1 MAYQHTRQITLAGT
15 REIPYSQPL
24 SNFREETTMR
34 KILVFSVI
42 GLALVLSACAPNA
55 GATPIG
61 GMPNNNGNM
70 PMGGNIMTST
80 PGSMMADNP
89 EAAHMMEPI
98 SAPNAQP
105 ATETEGG
112 QPLEFRVEDGVKV
125 FELTAKAVLWP
136 IMDGVAVTAYTYN
149 GTVPG
154 PMIRVSEGDSV
165 RVIVKN
171 ELPVPTT
178 IHWHGVEV
186 PNAMDGVPGVTQDP
200 IQPGETFTYEFTAKP
215 AGTFMYHS
223 HFEGDI
229 QVSAGLYAPF
239 IIEPKEP
246 EANPPAVDRVL
257 MISEWRMTDGLTYAP
272 MPMGGM
278 EPNYFTI
285 NGKAFP
291 ATETI
296 TVKKGERVRLRFIG
310 IGQFIHPMHLHG
322 FPFKIVAT
330 DGHPVPEIAQL
341 TKDTISVA
349 PGERYD
355 VEFVAT
361 EPGMWMLHCHILHHT
376 TNDNVEPGGL
386 MMVINVVE

>member
-1 MAYQHTRQITLAGT
+1 MKKT
-15 REIPYSQPL
+15 
-24 SNFREETTMR
+24 
-34 KILVFSVI
+34 LVFAAI
-42 GLALVLSACAPNA
+42 GLSLILSACAPA
-55 GATPIG
+55 VTSTPS
-61 GMPNNNGNM
+61 M
-70 PMGGNIMTST
+70 PMDGDGSNMMMDGTAT
-80 PGSMMADNP
+80 PGSMMANNP

-98 SAPNAQP
+98 RAPNAQP

-112 QPLEFRVEDGVKV
+112 QPLAFREENGVKV
-125 FELTAKAVLWP
+125 FELTAKAVQWP
-136 IMDGVAVTAYTYN
+136 ILDGVTVTAFTYN

-154 PMIRVSEGDSV
+154 PMIRVTEGDQV
-165 RVIVKN
+165 RVVVKN
-171 ELPVPTT
+171 ELPYPTT

-200 IQPGETFTYEFTAKP
+200 ILPGETFTYEFTAKP

-223 HFEGDI
+223 HYEGDI

-239 IIEPKEP
+239 LIDPKDPEP
-246 EANPPAVDRVL
+246 NPPAVDKIL
-257 MISEWRMTDGLTYAP
+257 MLSEWRVDNGLTYAA

-285 NGKAFP
+285 NGKSFP

-296 TVKKGERVRLRFIG
+296 TVKKGDRVRLRFIG

-322 FPFKIVAT
+322 MAFRIVAT
-330 DGHPVPEIAQL
+330 DGHPVPEAVQL

-361 EPGMWMLHCHILHHT
+361 ETGQWVLHCHILHHT

-386 MMVINVVE
+386 MLMINVVE